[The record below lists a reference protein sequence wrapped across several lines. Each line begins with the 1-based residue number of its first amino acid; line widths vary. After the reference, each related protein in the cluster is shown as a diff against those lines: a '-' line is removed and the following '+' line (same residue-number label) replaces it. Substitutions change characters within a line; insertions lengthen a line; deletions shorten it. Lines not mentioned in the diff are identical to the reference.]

1 MSVESSSR
9 ELFDLINLAT
19 FDKSISVQSAAFTE
33 SRNFIYGLIISSN
46 KKLNFCH
53 IPKHRKED
61 KLRED
66 TLLPTPKTK
75 FGKKELSESFK
86 LQQLEWFSHESMRA
100 KAAAFNP
107 LGDYCLV
114 VTENMDLYV
123 ICVER
128 IVSGTEVMGKA
139 SSGLSWNREV
149 VSQVY
154 RAVPGPDSGDG
165 VTAVLGAPS
174 CLLWWETSDF
184 IQLGIVG
191 TDTGNLVVINLV
203 SGTMVSGFVHPS
215 LPLKKR
221 T

>member
-1 MSVESSSR
+1 MEG
-9 ELFDLINLAT
+9 EKT
-19 FDKSISVQSAAFTE
+19 
-33 SRNFIYGLIISSN
+33 IIDFF
-46 KKLNFCH
+46 L
-53 IPKHRKED
+53 
-61 KLRED
+61 
-66 TLLPTPKTK
+66 
-75 FGKKELSESFK
+75 ELSEFFK

-114 VTENMDLYV
+114 VTRNMDLYV

-215 LPLKKR
+215 LPLKMR
-221 T
+221 P